1 MVQVI
6 STKLRPG
13 RGRGSRA
20 RLADERVP
28 TRRTEGVRTRGRSA
42 RVVGA
47 VLRATAEELGRA
59 GYAALRVED
68 VAARSRVNKT
78 TIYRRWPTKV
88 DLVTAAIRHFA
99 DSPPP
104 PDTGSV
110 RDDLILLLKH
120 TAKKTQTPLGRGIVR
135 TIQLERAHPDVD
147 LVTRQMAAEHLR
159 IRCLVVERGVLRG
172 ELPPGTDADLVVELT
187 FAPVI
192 RRVIAA
198 HRPVDDAFIE
208 AAVDV
213 VLSGA
218 RSGAAV
224 RRGGARSPAGKL
236 ISLSAGRK
244 ASV

>member
-1 MVQVI
+1 VQV
-6 STKLRPG
+6 SHTKLRPRRHARSG
-13 RGRGSRA
+13 RSAEERA
-20 RLADERVP
+20 P

-99 DSPPP
+99 DSPAP

-110 RDDLILLLKH
+110 RDDLVLLLRH
-120 TAKKTQTPLGRGIVR
+120 TAAKTQTPLGRGIVR
-135 TIQLERAHPDVD
+135 TIQLERAHPEVD
-147 LVTRQMAAEHLR
+147 LVTRQMAAEQR
-159 IRCLVVERGVLRG
+159 RVRCLVVERSVLRG

-198 HRPVDDAFIE
+198 HRLVDDAFIE

-213 VLSGA
+213 VLAGA

-224 RRGGARSPAGKL
+224 RRDGAHWRMGKQAL
-236 ISLSAGRK
+236 LSAGRK
-244 ASV
+244 APV

>member
-1 MVQVI
+1 MAVSSQK
-6 STKLRPG
+6 SRSDRSPG
-13 RGRGSRA
+13 RAPGAAASLSSHR
-20 RLADERVP
+20 P
-28 TRRTEGVRTRGRSA
+28 TRRTGGIRTQGRSA
-42 RVVGA
+42 RVVGT
-47 VLRATAEELGRA
+47 VLKATAEELGRA

-99 DSPPP
+99 DVAAP

-110 RDDLILLLKH
+110 REDLITLLRH
-120 TAKKTQTPLGRGIVR
+120 TAAKTQTPLGRGIVR
-135 TIQLERAHPDVD
+135 TIQLERAHPEVD
-147 LVTRQMAAEHLR
+147 LVTRQMAAHHMR
-159 IRCLVVERGVLRG
+159 VRRLVVERGVERG
-172 ELPPGTDADLVVELT
+172 ELPEGTDVDLVVELT

-198 HRPVDDAFIE
+198 HRPVDDAFIQ

-213 VLSGA
+213 VLAGA

-224 RRGGARSPAGKL
+224 RRDP
-236 ISLSAGRK
+236 GRRGEPC
-244 ASV
+244 